1 MLKALASRDH
11 LSFVDCELNIDTNTK
26 YRIYANAIIANS
38 SLHLLSMYALSG
50 PVLGALYVFSCL
62 TFKTII
68 PFIFQK
74 MNLRLRA
81 INRFVHNH
89 KW

>member
-1 MLKALASRDH
+1 M
-11 LSFVDCELNIDTNTK
+11 IDTNTN
-26 YRIYANAIIANS
+26 YRIYANALIANS

-50 PVLGALYVFSCL
+50 TVLGALYVL

-81 INRFVHNH
+81 INRFVHDH
-89 KW
+89 TW